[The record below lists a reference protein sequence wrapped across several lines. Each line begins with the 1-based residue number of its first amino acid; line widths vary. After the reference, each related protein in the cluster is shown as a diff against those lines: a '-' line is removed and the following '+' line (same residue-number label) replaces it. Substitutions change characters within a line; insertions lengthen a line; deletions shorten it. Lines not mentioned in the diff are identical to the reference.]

1 MMFDSDNKNTNWKDA
16 ELLQMKKIYNFNN
29 FEYLGTVNKE
39 RIPPGRTK
47 IQVHIIYYYKQDDM
61 YKSRMV
67 ASINMTG
74 TNIDTYYSSSIS
86 LRSIRTV
93 VFLSGLNNIETHTGN
108 TSNAYLTART
118 NDKIVFNAGPKC
130 APFGRSGHLILI
142 NTALYGL
149 KSYGARFHS
158 RLSDDLTAL
167 GFVPSMGGCYIWM
180 RNKGD

>member
-1 MMFDSDNKNTNWKDA
+1 
-16 ELLQMKKIYNFNN
+16 
-29 FEYLGTVNKE
+29 
-39 RIPPGRTK
+39 
-47 IQVHIIYYYKQDDM
+47 M

-158 RLSDDLTAL
+158 LLSYDLTFL
-167 GFVPSMGGCYIWM
+167 VFVPSMGVCDIWIQ
-180 RNKGD
+180 K